1 LLQSLPPEEL
11 EASLFEVVGLLNCTT
26 TQITSEKR
34 DEMDLCSHGA
44 NACFVTGDFDSMT
57 ELIDEVLS
65 KDIDTKEKYRVSEIK
80 VKALFTIGKPNESI
94 STALDFI
101 RQLGLPAPQK
111 KPASTIV
118 REFLKVKKLLKN
130 KTAEDIADLPELG
143 DQRYEMWQRMNEHL
157 ASSIFHVEPT
167 MLPLIIFQLVTT
179 SLKHGLNPSSS
190 PGFAGLG
197 LLLCGPFGKP
207 REGCEMAKA
216 ADLILERPGMQSG
229 ATYTVFITQCL
240 CYHWV
245 SPLQD
250 TVVPLLKGYQAG
262 LEIGNNTDKACWCL
276 NGRSCILYFVGRGL
290 DSIQKELEATIR
302 VLTQLKQDDV
312 KLQVIILLTTVK
324 KLRGID
330 AGGSAGDKIMDSML
344 ATASSTG
351 DFTLSALV
359 NSMKLEVFVFCQEW
373 RQALELVQKAGNLRL
388 FLSSLFGS
396 VRYTFLAE
404 SSTIGIWLE
413 EETNE
418 EMRT

>member
-1 LLQSLPPEEL
+1 
-11 EASLFEVVGLLNCTT
+11 
-26 TQITSEKR
+26 
-34 DEMDLCSHGA
+34 
-44 NACFVTGDFDSMT
+44 
-57 ELIDEVLS
+57 
-65 KDIDTKEKYRVSEIK
+65 
-80 VKALFTIGKPNESI
+80 
-94 STALDFI
+94 
-101 RQLGLPAPQK
+101 
-111 KPASTIV
+111 
-118 REFLKVKKLLKN
+118 
-130 KTAEDIADLPELG
+130 
-143 DQRYEMWQRMNEHL
+143 MWQRMNEHL